1 MHRGTDA
8 AGRVRVSAK
17 PGTGD
22 SGDRSGRP
30 IAIIAGTG
38 PAGMGLALRW
48 ARAGET
54 IIIGSRDPQRAQQAA
69 AAIQQKAGGKAN
81 IAGMENSDACAAA
94 DILMLTVPFEGQ
106 AALLK
111 QLKPSITPGSILIDA
126 TVPLA
131 ASVGGRASRMLGVWQ
146 GSAAQQAAELV
157 PKEVSVVAAFH
168 NLSAELLNA
177 LGDQGLRDP
186 SLGDRG
192 DAPLDCDVIVC
203 SDDPD
208 AAQLTRDL
216 AMKIPGVR
224 ALDGGKLENAR
235 IVEQITALLIG
246 LNIRHKGH
254 AGIRITGLPPAAYR

>member
-1 MHRGTDA
+1 MSPEHRT
-8 AGRVRVSAK
+8 
-17 PGTGD
+17 PI
-22 SGDRSGRP
+22 RP
-30 IAIIAGTG
+30 IAIIGGTG

-54 IIIGSRDPQRAQQAA
+54 VIIGSRDEQRAQLAA
-69 AAIQQKAGGKAN
+69 VAIQRKVGNQAN
-81 IAGMENSDACAAA
+81 ISGLENSLACTAA

-106 AALLK
+106 ATILK
-111 QLKPSITPGSILIDA
+111 QLRNSITEGSILIDA

-131 ASVGGRASRMLGVWQ
+131 AAVGGRASRPLGVWQ

-157 PKEVSVVAAFH
+157 PKGISVVAAFH
-168 NLSAELLNA
+168 NLSADLLN
-177 LGDQGLRDP
+177 GDD
-186 SLGDRG
+186 
-192 DAPLDCDVIVC
+192 PLDCDVVVC

-208 AAQLTRDL
+208 AAQLTREL
-216 AMKIPGVR
+216 AAKIPGVR

-254 AGIRITGLPPAAYR
+254 AGIRITGLTPGAYR